1 MTACYKCQLTV
12 SAESKAFCLM
22 FATERPELFCN
33 RLQCTEST
41 NMGACWC
48 PSSSFCM
55 DSYSQFALPS
65 EKVTLKGIRK
75 SDSSQSADWYVIFEW
90 WCYKTA
96 WAHKESEWSPSSSVA
111 LYVHARTPAHARL
124 YMSGSPGQALTSA
137 FYTARSIKHSGFILR
152 DYAAVCRPGDNT
164 QHEHVQQ
171 LENKSDCVSAF
182 NRNLCIFLLFMTCWW
197 TDIILKQIKSLLTKP
212 VMRFDYD
219 LWGESKGFSCEE
231 HLLWVQ
237 QLPLYIITVCTV
249 QFYYPQ

>member
-1 MTACYKCQLTV
+1 
-12 SAESKAFCLM
+12 
-22 FATERPELFCN
+22 
-33 RLQCTEST
+33 
-41 NMGACWC
+41 
-48 PSSSFCM
+48 
-55 DSYSQFALPS
+55 
-65 EKVTLKGIRK
+65 
-75 SDSSQSADWYVIFEW
+75 
-90 WCYKTA
+90 
-96 WAHKESEWSPSSSVA
+96 
-111 LYVHARTPAHARL
+111 
-124 YMSGSPGQALTSA
+124 MSGSPGQALTSA
-137 FYTARSIKHSGFILR
+137 FYTSRSIKHSGFILR

-171 LENKSDCVSAF
+171 LENKSDSVSAF

-249 QFYYPQ
+249 QFIIHSKSPQNKSVILSVQFKFAHCLQDIEIAAVADLFDLLRLLCSVTGLQVSASFHR